1 MMPLMTSR
9 FRRGF
14 TPRRYIGIEA
24 SIEAYCSSLSQ
35 NRFDI
40 VARSL
45 NVEASNRTRCSHVK
59 QKLGS
64 EPSARPLGKAATC
77 PARGPPSVRIHS
89 RYRRTLTDLPSQGLR
104 VVLIVCARRFRCVL
118 ADCPQRIFAERL
130 ET

>member
-64 EPSARPLGKAATC
+64 EPNVNGRYLSAKVSTPTATRSPIRAGPWTLPVMALGRSLGRAATNAA
-77 PARGPPSVRIHS
+77 AR
-89 RYRRTLTDLPSQGLR
+89 
-104 VVLIVCARRFRCVL
+104 
-118 ADCPQRIFAERL
+118 
-130 ET
+130 